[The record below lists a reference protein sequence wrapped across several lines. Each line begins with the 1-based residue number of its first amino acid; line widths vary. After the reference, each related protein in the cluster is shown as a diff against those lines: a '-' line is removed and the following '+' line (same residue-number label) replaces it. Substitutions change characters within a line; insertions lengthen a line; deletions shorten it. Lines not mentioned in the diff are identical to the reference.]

1 MDLICKVTNYKRLYN
16 ILIQKKPK
24 VQQQFAENQKCCR
37 SARFR
42 SRPEDLTRNYGQ
54 TCRRTQRPTA
64 PDSRERCSQR
74 LGIPFPTAGTPVP
87 NDWERC
93 SRRTDAHFRMPISK
107 TACRRT
113 GTEQALPDRLLFD
126 ADSIQ
131 NALYLAPDAQDLIC
145 HTVLHAPHHVAG
157 TVAFELSDAL
167 AFGYRIVVT
176 GYLTAYSPEL
186 LHGLLPLSGRVILAV
201 VAQFVG
207 EVLQIVDGRLACG
220 TRTSR

>member
-157 TVAFELSDAL
+157 TLSLELSSAL
-167 AFGYRIVVT
+167 PFGHRSPVT
-176 GYLTAYSPEL
+176 GYPTPCPHRL
-186 LHGLLPLSGRVILAV
+186 LHGPLPPSGTAILAGRP
-201 VAQFVG
+201 QFVG